1 MSSKETILASAKLV
15 KGILDGTMYK
25 DDFYKDDDVTQKKPT
40 ERAMKQQLEII
51 KYNMDYVKNN
61 DKYLEGVVLND
72 DEDSIINFSKSET
85 ISTFLENGKSNW
97 DNHGGE
103 TKGLFSNLQLNIV
116 GTSFIFSFT
125 VDKSSTDYADYVELQ
140 ANNNGTINTYSYG
153 NPRDGKQMD
162 SPVNLNYGPS
172 KFKSGTVLTVTVYS
186 SNIESAR
193 VTYNV

>member
-85 ISTFLENGKSNW
+85 IGSFLENGTKNW

-140 ANNNGTINTYSYG
+140 ANNRGDINTYSYG
-153 NPRDGKQMD
+153 NPRDGKQMY

-172 KFKSGTVLTVTVYS
+172 KFNSGTVLTVVVYS
-186 SNIESAR
+186 ANGQSAS
-193 VTYNV
+193 VIYNV

>member
-1 MSSKETILASAKLV
+1 MSSKEAILASAKLV

-25 DDFYKDDDVTQKKPT
+25 DDFYKDDDVTPKKPT
-40 ERAMKQQLEII
+40 EKAIKQQLEII
-51 KYNMDYVKNN
+51 KNNMDYVKNN
-61 DKYLEGVVLND
+61 DKYLEGIVLND
-72 DEDSIINFSKSET
+72 DENSVINFSKSET
-85 ISTFLENGKSNW
+85 VGAFLENGKSNW

-103 TKGLFSNLQLNIV
+103 TKGLFSNLQLNIE

-140 ANNNGTINTYSYG
+140 ANNNGSTNTYSYG

-186 SNIESAR
+186 SNRESAR
-193 VTYNV
+193 LTYNV